1 MIHHPQFE
9 MFLAYQK
16 FLLAWS
22 RQFLTPFTFTFMPEL
37 FPGGKVGF
45 PDHALQ
51 MYIEEVVHEWDY
63 ESGFMTQANLS
74 APAVFK
80 TGSNNEA
87 IQYLPENMASAL
99 VDPCRTPPKAK

>member
-1 MIHHPQFE
+1 

-51 MYIEEVVHEWDY
+51 MYIEEVTHEWDY

-74 APAVFK
+74 APAVFE

-87 IQYLPENMASAL
+87 IKYLPENMASAL
-99 VDPCRTPPKAK
+99 VDPCRIPEKAKKPKAKKK